1 MVLRHQRNQGE
12 AKKSMRPQPF
22 GLWAM
27 QRKLKKTYEVI
38 AYAVETE
45 LGQGMGNDL
54 SRVILEEVK
63 RTQ

>member
-1 MVLRHQRNQGE
+1 
-12 AKKSMRPQPF
+12 MRPQPF